1 MLMNWMIYYLIKE
14 LFKIG
19 NLKKLN
25 FMKKIKWFEV
35 YGLVDIDDKELG
47 TETKDSFDTLKEA
60 QDYMNEHNK
69 DELSIDEW
77 EKNEDGIGYAE
88 KIKTIC

>member
-1 MLMNWMIYYLIKE
+1 MIYYLIKE

-35 YGLVDIDDKELG
+35 YGLVDIDDKESG

-60 QDYMNEHNK
+60 QDYMDEHNK
-69 DELSIDEW
+69 NELSIDEW
-77 EKNEDGIGYAE
+77 EMNEDGSGYAE